1 MKRLVFAIACVAL
14 FGGEALAVS
23 EGAPAAL
30 QPLLTPS
37 ARGAGM
43 AQAFVAVA
51 DDATAS
57 YWNPAA
63 LGLQDRAS
71 VAFMYSK
78 LVPDLADDIAYYH
91 FAYAR
96 PGWGGTI
103 AASVIFLSFGE
114 SIFVDEQGQQ
124 GENFTSFDFVPQ
136 ISYGNQ
142 LTDRLALGFSFKF
155 VYSKLS
161 DPIPELNISDG
172 IGKSIAGDASFLYLL
187 TKNEEAWYGRTR
199 LGVIFQNFGPNIAY
213 NDEDQAESLPRMA
226 RIGVAWEP
234 VLVRAR
240 EEDGLR
246 MHKLLLTAEVTQPL
260 TEWEPFDQPF
270 KVNTPEIWK
279 GGTEYTFY
287 DFVSLRAGYIHDDD
301 GDITDY
307 TYGAG
312 FSLKRVSSVGLRF
325 DYASFPQATD
335 LDRVNRFA
343 LSYDF

>member
-1 MKRLVFAIACVAL
+1 MKRLILTVAL
-14 FGGEALAVS
+14 IALAGGEASAVS

-63 LGLQDRAS
+63 LGRQKRAS

-96 PGWGGTI
+96 PGWGGTL

-114 SIFVDEQGQQ
+114 SVFVDEQGVG
-124 GENFTSFDFVPQ
+124 GETFTSFDFVPQ

-142 LTDRLALGFSFKF
+142 LTERLALGFSFKF

-172 IGKSIAGDASFLYLL
+172 IGKSIAGDIAALYTL
-187 TKNEEAWYGRTR
+187 TTAESPIGETR
-199 LGVIFQNFGPNIAY
+199 LGAIFQNLGPNIAY
-213 NDEDQAESLPRMA
+213 NDEDQAESLPRMLRLGA
-226 RIGVAWEP
+226 AWEP
-234 VLVRAR
+234 PLGAPR
-240 EEDGLR
+240 EEDGLIL
-246 MHKLLLTAEVTQPL
+246 HQLLLTAELTKPL
-260 TEWEPFDQPF
+260 
-270 KVNTPEIWK
+270 VNADDKPIWK
-279 GGTEYTFY
+279 GGGEYTFY
-287 DFVSLRAGYIHDDD
+287 DFVSLRGGWIQDDD

-312 FSLKRVSSVGLRF
+312 FSLKRVSKVGLRF
-325 DYASFPQATD
+325 DFASFPQATD
-335 LDRVNRFA
+335 LDRVKRFA